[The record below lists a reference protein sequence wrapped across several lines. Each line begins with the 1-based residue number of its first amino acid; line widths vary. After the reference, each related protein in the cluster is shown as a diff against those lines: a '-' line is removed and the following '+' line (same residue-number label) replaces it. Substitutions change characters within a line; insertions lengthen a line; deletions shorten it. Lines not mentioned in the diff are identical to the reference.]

1 MSMEPPTAEPPP
13 HRVHRIKHLCLRV
26 RDVRR
31 SLEFYCRV
39 LGFRERIAG
48 AAARAE
54 HVCELIGPDGA
65 AGLELVLTQGLPP
78 GEYLVGLDHL
88 AFDTDSAASVDA
100 VYQRAVTASF
110 QATPPRLQH
119 GRWRTYLFD
128 PDGYK
133 LEVSALAREAA
144 AGA

>member
-1 MSMEPPTAEPPP
+1 MSMEPPTAEPPL

-31 SLEFYCRV
+31 SLDFYCRV
-39 LGFRERIAG
+39 LGFRERNGGAG
-48 AAARAE
+48 ARLE
-54 HVCELIGPDGA
+54 HACELLGPDGV
-65 AGLELVLTQGLPP
+65 AGVELVLTQGLPP

-88 AFDTDSAASVDA
+88 AFDTDSATSVDA
-100 VYQRAVTASF
+100 VYQRAVAASF

-133 LEVSALAREAA
+133 LEVSAQAAEGTAEA
-144 AGA
+144 